1 MNQIFVSSV
10 QKELAAERRAVRDFI
25 RKDALF
31 RNYFDV
37 FLFEDLAASDRTPD
51 GLYLEQVSKSA
62 IYLGIFGDDY
72 GSEDAAGVSPTEREF
87 DQATADSIYR
97 LIFVK
102 GSDDS
107 KRNPKMKTLVGK
119 ASRQLNRRRFET
131 IEELLHERLY
141 PSLVEYLRWKGIL
154 RGTVT
159 EFEPLPDLTEADIQ
173 ETKLQWFLARAQK
186 ARGYR
191 FGPDTPIMDAL
202 AHLDL
207 LNESHITHAALLL
220 FGKRPQTPLPSS
232 EVKCLHFHGTEAV
245 KPIPDYQIF
254 KGGVFELVDQAVDYV
269 MAKLA
274 RRVGVRDSGP
284 DNDVSYEIPR
294 AAVSE
299 IIVNAIAH
307 RDYQS
312 DASVQIYVFS
322 DRVEVWNP
330 GELPPSLTPAK
341 LKLTHAS
348 VPRNKRIS
356 DALFLASYIDKAGTG
371 TLDVIAKCREAGLPE
386 PEFLQNGDQ
395 FTVRIW
401 RDWIT
406 PALMDQLGLNGRQ
419 RMAIAF
425 VRQSGKITNTDYQK
439 LAATTRPTAK
449 RDLEELVKSGL
460 FVLMG
465 SGRGAAYRLAEKWL
479 INGSNG
485 SNGSPKPDINPT

>member
-10 QKELAAERRAVRDFI
+10 QKELAEERAAIRDFI

-31 RNYFDV
+31 RDYFTV
-37 FLFEDLAASDRTPD
+37 FLFEDLPASDRSPD

-62 IYLGIFGDDY
+62 IYLGVFGNDY
-72 GSEDAAGVSPTEREF
+72 GSEDAAGISPAEHEF
-87 DQATADSIYR
+87 DLATADSIYR

-102 GSDDS
+102 GADDS
-107 KRNPKMKTLVGK
+107 KRHPKMKSFVGK
-119 ASRQLNRRRFET
+119 ASRQLTRRRFDT
-131 IEELLHERLY
+131 IEELLHERIY
-141 PSLVEYLRWKGIL
+141 PSLVEYLKWKGIL

-159 EFEPLPDLTEADIQ
+159 EFEPLPDLTTADIH
-173 ETKLQWFLARAQK
+173 EEKLRWFLGRAQE

-191 FGPDTPIMDAL
+191 FGPSTPTMDAL
-202 AHLDL
+202 THLDL
-207 LNESHITHAALLL
+207 LNESRITHAALLL
-220 FGKRPQTPLPSS
+220 FGKRPQIPLPSS

-254 KGGVFELVDQAVDYV
+254 KGNVFELIDQAVDYV

-274 RRVGVRDSGP
+274 RRVGVRDAGP
-284 DNDVSYEIPR
+284 DNAVSYEIPR

-330 GELPPSLTPAK
+330 GELPPTLTPAK
-341 LKLTHAS
+341 LRQIHAS

-356 DALFLASYIDKAGTG
+356 EALFLANYIDKVGTG

-386 PEFLQNGDQ
+386 PEFFQDGDQ

-401 RDWIT
+401 RDWLNSKFLASYNLNSRQV
-406 PALMDQLGLNGRQ
+406 ALLQHLRTTTEIG
-419 RMAIAF
+419 
-425 VRQSGKITNTDYQK
+425 NTDYQSF
-439 LAATTRPTAK
+439 ASVAK
-449 RDLEELVKSGL
+449 RTAHRDLTELLELGL
-460 FVLMG
+460 VERVG
-465 SGRGAAYRLAEKWL
+465 TTGKGTSYRLRKGATKGP
-479 INGSNG
+479 NGPSE
-485 SNGSPKPDINPT
+485 PDTNPP

>member
-10 QKELAAERRAVRDFI
+10 QKELAAERAAIRDFI

-31 RNYFDV
+31 RDYFTV
-37 FLFEDLAASDRTPD
+37 FLFEDLPASDRSPD

-72 GSEDAAGVSPTEREF
+72 GSEDAAGISPTEREF
-87 DQATADSIYR
+87 DLATADSIYR

-102 GSDDS
+102 GADDS
-107 KRNPKMKTLVGK
+107 KRHPKMKAFVGK
-119 ASRQLNRRRFET
+119 ASRQLTRRRFDT
-131 IEELLHERLY
+131 IEELLHERIY
-141 PSLVEYLRWKGIL
+141 PSLVEYLKWKGIL

-159 EFEPLPDLTEADIQ
+159 EFEPLPDLTAADIH
-173 ETKLQWFLARAQK
+173 EEKLRWFLARAQE

-191 FGPDTPIMDAL
+191 FGPTTPTMDAL
-202 AHLDL
+202 THLDL
-207 LNESHITHAALLL
+207 LNESRITHAALLL
-220 FGKRPQTPLPSS
+220 FGKRPQIPLPSS

-254 KGGVFELVDQAVDYV
+254 KGNVFELIDQAVDYV

-274 RRVGVRDSGP
+274 RRVGVRDAGP
-284 DNDVSYEIPR
+284 DNAVSYEIPR

-341 LKLTHAS
+341 LRQTHAS

-356 DALFLASYIDKAGTG
+356 EALFLANYIDKVGTG

-386 PEFLQNGDQ
+386 PEFFQDGDQ
-395 FTVRIW
+395 FAVRIW
-401 RDWIT
+401 RDWLT
-406 PALMDQLGLNGRQ
+406 PALMDKLGLSERQ
-419 RMAIAF
+419 RMAITF
-425 VRQSGKITNTDYQK
+425 VRENGRITNSDYQS
-439 LAATTRPTAK
+439 LAAITNKTAA
-449 RDLEELVKSGL
+449 RDLDELVQKAIL
-460 FVLMG
+460 IRMG
-465 SGRGAAYRLAEKWL
+465 VRRGTYYIFAAR
-479 INGSNG
+479 S
-485 SNGSPKPDINPT
+485 

>member
-10 QKELAAERRAVRDFI
+10 QKELAEERVAIRDFI

-31 RNYFDV
+31 RDYFTV
-37 FLFEDLAASDRTPD
+37 FLFEDLPASDRSPD

-62 IYLGIFGDDY
+62 IYLGVFGNDY
-72 GSEDAAGVSPTEREF
+72 GSEDASGISPTEREF
-87 DQATADSIYR
+87 DLATADSIYR

-102 GSDDS
+102 DSDDS
-107 KRNPKMKTLVGK
+107 KRHPKMKTFVGK
-119 ASRQLNRRRFET
+119 GSRQLTRRRFDT
-131 IEELLHERLY
+131 IENLLHERIY
-141 PSLVEYLRWKGIL
+141 PSLVEYLKWKGIL

-159 EFEPLPDLTEADIQ
+159 EFEPLPDLTAADLH
-173 ETKLQWFLARAQK
+173 EEKLRWFLARAQE

-191 FGPDTPIMDAL
+191 FGPTTPTMDAL
-202 AHLDL
+202 THLDL
-207 LNESHITHAALLL
+207 LNESRITHAALLL
-220 FGKRPQTPLPSS
+220 FGKRPQIPLPSS
-232 EVKCLHFHGTEAV
+232 EVKCLHFHGIEAV

-254 KGGVFELVDQAVDYV
+254 KGNVFELIDQAVDYV

-274 RRVGVRDSGP
+274 RRVGVRDAGP
-284 DNDVSYEIPR
+284 DNAVSYEIPR

-330 GELPPSLTPAK
+330 GELPPTLTPAK
-341 LKLTHAS
+341 LRQTHAS

-356 DALFLASYIDKAGTG
+356 EALFLANYIDKVGTG

-386 PEFLQNGDQ
+386 PEFFQDGDQ

-401 RDWIT
+401 RDPFS
-406 PALMDQLGLNGRQ
+406 PAAIDQLGLNERQ
-419 RMAIAF
+419 QMALTF
-425 VRQSGKITNTDYQK
+425 VRESGRITNADFRKLTEASERTALRDLDEMVTKGVFEKSAKTGRAAGYL
-439 LAATTRPTAK
+439 LAAKPATNP
-449 RDLEELVKSGL
+449 
-460 FVLMG
+460 
-465 SGRGAAYRLAEKWL
+465 
-479 INGSNG
+479 
-485 SNGSPKPDINPT
+485 PKAH

>member
-10 QKELAAERRAVRDFI
+10 QKELAAERAAIRDFI

-31 RNYFDV
+31 RDYFTV
-37 FLFEDLAASDRTPD
+37 FLFEDLPASDRSPD

-62 IYLGIFGDDY
+62 IYLGIFGNDY
-72 GSEDAAGVSPTEREF
+72 GSEDAAGISPTEREF
-87 DQATADSIYR
+87 DLATADSIYR

-102 GSDDS
+102 GADDS
-107 KRNPKMKTLVGK
+107 KRHPKMKAFVSK
-119 ASRQLNRRRFET
+119 ASRQLTRRRFDT
-131 IEELLHERLY
+131 IEELLHERIY
-141 PSLVEYLRWKGIL
+141 PSLVEYLKWKGIL

-159 EFEPLPDLTEADIQ
+159 EFEPLPDLTAADIH
-173 ETKLQWFLARAQK
+173 EEKLRWFLARAQE

-191 FGPDTPIMDAL
+191 FGPTTPTMDAL
-202 AHLDL
+202 SHLDL
-207 LNESHITHAALLL
+207 LNESRITHAALLL
-220 FGKRPQTPLPSS
+220 FGKRPQIPLPSS

-254 KGGVFELVDQAVDYV
+254 KGNVFELIDQAVDYV

-274 RRVGVRDSGP
+274 RRVGVRDAGP
-284 DNDVSYEIPR
+284 DNAVSYEIPR

-330 GELPPSLTPAK
+330 GELPPTLTPAK
-341 LKLTHAS
+341 LRQTHAS

-356 DALFLASYIDKAGTG
+356 EALFLANYIDKVGTG

-386 PEFLQNGDQ
+386 PEFFQDGDQ

-401 RDWIT
+401 RDAYT
-406 PALMDQLGLNGRQ
+406 PAVVSRLGLNERQ
-419 RMAIAF
+419 QRAIQF
-425 VRQSGKITNTDYQK
+425 VREFGRITNADHRK
-439 LAATTRPTAK
+439 LAGVIDRTAL
-449 RDLEELVKSGL
+449 RDLDDLVAKGVFEKS
-460 FVLMG
+460 
-465 SGRGAAYRLAEKWL
+465 SKTGRAAGYALA
-479 INGSNG
+479 S
-485 SNGSPKPDINPT
+485 KPDINPT

>member
-10 QKELAAERRAVRDFI
+10 QKELAAERAAIRDFI

-31 RNYFDV
+31 RDYFTV
-37 FLFEDLAASDRTPD
+37 FLFEDLPASDRSPD
-51 GLYLEQVSKSA
+51 GLYLEQVSESA
-62 IYLGIFGDDY
+62 IYIGVFGNEY
-72 GSEDAAGVSPTEREF
+72 GSEDTTGISPTEREF

-102 GSDDS
+102 GADDT
-107 KRNPKMKTLVGK
+107 KRHPKMKTFVDK
-119 ASRQLNRRRFET
+119 ASRQLTRRRFDT
-131 IEELLHERLY
+131 IEELLHERIY
-141 PSLVEYLRWKGIL
+141 PSLVDYLKWKGVL

-159 EFEPLPDLTEADIQ
+159 EFEPLSDLTAADLH
-173 ETKLQWFLARAQK
+173 EEKLRWFLGRAQE

-191 FGPDTPIMDAL
+191 FGPSTPTMDAL
-202 AHLDL
+202 THLDL
-207 LNESHITHAALLL
+207 LNDSRITHAALLL
-220 FGKRPQTPLPSS
+220 FGKRPQIPLPSS

-254 KGGVFELVDQAVDYV
+254 KGNVFDLIDQAVDYA

-274 RRVGVRDSGP
+274 RRVGVRDAGP
-284 DNDVSYEIPR
+284 DNAVSYEIPR

-330 GELPPSLTPAK
+330 GELPPTLTPAK
-341 LKLTHAS
+341 LRQTHAS

-356 DALFLASYIDKAGTG
+356 EALFLANYIDKVGTG

-401 RDWIT
+401 RDWLT
-406 PALMDQLGLNGRQ
+406 PAHLDRLGLNERQ
-419 RMAIAF
+419 KMAIAF
-425 VRQSGKITNTDYQK
+425 VRENGRITNSDYQL
-439 LAATTRPTAK
+439 LASISNKTAA
-449 RDLEELVKSGL
+449 RDFDELVQKAIL
-460 FVLMG
+460 TRMG
-465 SGRGAAYRLAEKWL
+465 ERRGTHYVFATR
-479 INGSNG
+479 S
-485 SNGSPKPDINPT
+485 

>member
-1 MNQIFVSSV
+1 MNQIFVSSA
-10 QKELAAERRAVRDFI
+10 QKELAAERVAIRDFI
-25 RKDALF
+25 RNDALF
-31 RNYFDV
+31 RDYFSV
-37 FLFEDLAASDRTPD
+37 FLFEDLPASDRSPD

-62 IYLGIFGDDY
+62 IYLGIFGNEY
-72 GSEDAAGVSPTEREF
+72 GSEDAAGISPTEREF

-102 GSDDS
+102 GADDS
-107 KRNPKMKTLVGK
+107 ARHPKMKAFVGK
-119 ASRQLNRRRFET
+119 ASRQLTRRRFDT
-131 IEELLHERLY
+131 IEELVRERVY
-141 PSLVEYLRWKGIL
+141 PSLVDYLKWKGLL

-159 EFEPLPDLTEADIQ
+159 EFEPLPDLTAADIH
-173 ETKLQWFLARAQK
+173 EEKLRWFLGRAQE

-191 FGPDTPIMDAL
+191 FGPTTATMDAL
-202 AHLDL
+202 THLDL

-220 FGKRPQTPLPSS
+220 FGKQPQVRLPSS

-254 KGGVFELVDQAVDYV
+254 KGNVFELIDHAVDYV
-269 MAKLA
+269 MSKLA
-274 RRVGVRDSGP
+274 RRVGVRDAGP
-284 DNDVSYEIPR
+284 DNTVSYEIPR

-330 GELPPSLTPAK
+330 GELPPSLTPEK
-341 LKLTHAS
+341 LRQTHAS

-356 DALFLASYIDKAGTG
+356 EALFLANYIDKVGTG

-386 PEFLQNGDQ
+386 PEFSQDGDQ

-401 RDWIT
+401 RDWLT
-406 PALMDQLGLNGRQ
+406 PTFLDHLSLNERQ
-419 RMAIAF
+419 TLAIAYLK
-425 VRQSGKITNTDYQK
+425 RHERISNLEYQA
-439 LAATTRPTAK
+439 LAKTTKKTATRDLSDLKARGLVEQRGERGPGVHYVLIQK
-449 RDLEELVKSGL
+449 RDI
-460 FVLMG
+460 MG
-465 SGRGAAYRLAEKWL
+465 TMGTST
-479 INGSNG
+479 
-485 SNGSPKPDINPT
+485 SPENPT